1 MVELTIVIV
10 IIALLAGLGIISY
23 SGAQKTSRDAKRK
36 ADVNTF
42 AMAMTLY
49 KVDKKTFAFDTV
61 TPPTNAGNTTG
72 EGFVNKAYTTVDPLK
87 VSIASYLSSSGYLSG
102 RLEDPKYDASQ
113 CTVAADNY
121 LTCGD
126 YVYFYDLAAKA
137 GTIYAKLE
145 NPKYG
150 GDNDMTDATACAGC
164 AKFGTVKNK
173 YQFAK
178 IIK

>member
-49 KVDKKTFAFDTV
+49 KVDKKTFEFTS
-61 TPPTNAGNTTG
+61 TTMAGNAMG
-72 EGFVNKAYTTVDPLK
+72 EGFVNKGYTTIDPLK
-87 VSIASYLSSSGYLSG
+87 VSIASYLSSNGYLSG

>member
-49 KVDKKTFAFDTV
+49 KVDKKTFDLTSV
-61 TPPTNAGNTTG
+61 SAGNTLG
-72 EGFVNKAYTTVDPLK
+72 EGFINMAYTVGGSPRE
-87 VSIASYLSSSGYLSG
+87 SITGYLSSSGYLSG
-102 RLEDPKYDASQ
+102 RLEDPKYDAAKCEATPDDYS
-113 CTVAADNY
+113 A
-121 LTCGD
+121 CGD
-126 YVYFYDLAAKA
+126 YVYLYDATKGGA
-137 GTIYAKLE
+137 IYAKLE

-150 GDNDMTDATACAGC
+150 GDNDRTSADSVITSCAGC
-164 AKFGTVKNK
+164 ADFVAVKAN